1 MARRSAAPEVK
12 EGRPLI
18 ESLIVG
24 GLIIAVLAA
33 VFGDARASPPGP
45 ALLVGDSL
53 FYSAGDELQGA
64 LSDDGWELR
73 VEAQPGAG
81 IAGGGYSGVEW
92 PGFLRGVTDAADY
105 EVAVVELGTNGCDGC
120 ASIPAAIDE
129 VMTTLADV
137 DVVLWLNVRTESP
150 RPGAELAQ
158 QINDELVR
166 ATDRWPN
173 LDVLPFDDWLDGDP
187 AWIAADG
194 VHLTDAGQLVLADR
208 VRGALRDVA
217 DLEG

>member
-1 MARRSAAPEVK
+1 MARRSAAPDVK
-12 EGRPLI
+12 EGHPLI
-18 ESLIVG
+18 ESVIVG
-24 GLIIAVLAA
+24 AIIIGILAA
-33 VFGDARASPPGP
+33 VFGDPRAAPPGP

-81 IAGGGYSGVEW
+81 IAGGGYGGIDW
-92 PGFLRGVTDAADY
+92 PGYLEGVTDATDY
-105 EVAVVELGTNGCDGC
+105 QVAIVELGTNGCEGC
-120 ASIPAAIDE
+120 SSIPEAIDQ
-129 VMTTLADV
+129 VMDALRDV

-150 RPGAELAQ
+150 RPGAEMAEE
-158 QINDELVR
+158 INRELER
-166 ATDRWPN
+166 ATERWPN

-187 AWIAADG
+187 GLIAPDG
-194 VHLTDAGQLVLADR
+194 VHLTDAGQLVLTDR
-208 VRGALRDVA
+208 LRSELRDIA

>member
-1 MARRSAAPEVK
+1 MARRSAAPEAR

-18 ESLIVG
+18 ETLIVG
-24 GLIIAVLAA
+24 AIIIGVLSA
-33 VFGDARASPPGP
+33 VFGDPRAAPPGP

-64 LSDDGWELR
+64 LSGDGWELR

-81 IAGGGYSGVEW
+81 IAGGGYSGVVW
-92 PGFLRGVTDAADY
+92 PNHLGGLTEATDY
-105 EVAVVELGTNGCDGC
+105 QVAVVELGTNGCDGC
-120 ASIPAAIDE
+120 PSIPAAIDQ
-129 VMTTLADV
+129 VMTELADV

-158 QINDELVR
+158 QINAELDR
-166 ATDRWPN
+166 ATERWPN

-208 VRGALRDVA
+208 VRSALRDVA